1 MEMKLMPSSED
12 TYVERIVGFKGKV
25 YFGVPQETASIRK
38 IWANKS
44 HTKRKTVNP
53 DSIKINNALLLSIM
67 EHGSPVKNIPPREL
81 LRPVVIKH
89 EAKIREIFNKV
100 YMCLLE
106 GNEVGADKQMDILAQ
121 RMQRWTQAYFVEDN
135 GWAPNAPSTIK
146 AKGSDRPLI
155 DTGSLRQSIRG
166 IYVKK

>member
-1 MEMKLMPSSED
+1 MEMKLMPSSGE
-12 TYVERIVGFKGKV
+12 TFVEKIVGFKGKV
-25 YFGVPQETASIRK
+25 YFGVPQETVNIRK
-38 IWANKS
+38 IWTDKS

-53 DSIKINNALLLSIM
+53 ESLKINNAVLLSIM

-81 LRPVVIKH
+81 LRPVVKKH
-89 EAKIREIFNKV
+89 EAKIREIFNKI

-121 RMQRWTQAYFVEDN
+121 RMQRWAHAYFVEDN

-146 AKGSDRPLI
+146 AKGSDKPLI

>member
-1 MEMKLMPSSED
+1 MEMKLMPSSGE
-12 TYVERIVGFKGKV
+12 TFVEKIVGFKGKV
-25 YFGVPQETASIRK
+25 YFGVPQETTNNRK
-38 IWANKS
+38 IWADRG
-44 HTKRKTVNP
+44 HTRKKKAENL
-53 DSIKINNALLLSIM
+53 KINNATILSIM

-81 LRPVVIKH
+81 LRPVVKKH

-146 AKGSDRPLI
+146 AKGSDKPLI